1 MMRCISV
8 SFIPQEI
15 YPVKTYV
22 SEQLHKVIETL
33 KQQQF
38 LPEELSPQFTV
49 ERTRDKSH
57 GDLATNLALTLA
69 KPARSNPRQIA
80 EKIVALLPGES
91 AIKRVEIAGPGFI
104 NFFLDESWLAQQVK
118 NALAD
123 PRMGVVRIQ
132 QPQTVVIDYSSPNLA
147 KEMHVGHLRSTIIGD
162 ATARTLEFLGHRVIR
177 QNHVGDWGTQ
187 FGMLLALME
196 ERRQQGREIS
206 MELADLESFYRE
218 AKQRFDASPEFA
230 VRARQLVVALQSGD
244 ETCLALWREF
254 LAVSLSHCQKLYDRL
269 GVSLGPDAVCGESA
283 YNDDLP
289 RVISDLDKAGLL
301 TEDQGARCVFLE
313 EFKGQDGTPLP
324 MIVQKK
330 DGGYLY
336 ATTDLAA
343 LRYRQNQLKAE
354 RILYFVDVR
363 QSLHFQQLFAV
374 ARKAGFL
381 AADTQTEHMGFGTV
395 MGDDGKPFKT
405 RTGGVAKLAELIDEA
420 ETRARALVAG
430 KNPQM
435 DTAELDEIGRVVG
448 IASIK
453 YADLSKNRSSDYL
466 FSFDHMISF
475 EGDTGPY
482 MLYAYTRVASIFR
495 KAGLDEKSITGEILL
510 NEEIERELASSLI
523 RFSEIL
529 TRVAERGTPHLLCGY
544 LYELAAS
551 FSSFYKNCPV
561 LGAESEPL
569 RNSRL
574 QLCQLTARIL
584 RQGLS
589 LLGIGTLERM

>member
-1 MMRCISV
+1 M
-8 SFIPQEI
+8 
-15 YPVKTYV
+15 KTYV
-22 SEQLHKVIETL
+22 SEQLQQIIEVL
-33 KQQQF
+33 QQQQF
-38 LPEELSPQFTV
+38 LPADLTPRFTV

-57 GDLATNLALTLA
+57 GDFATNLALTLA
-69 KPARSNPRQIA
+69 KPAGTNPRQVA
-80 EKIVALLPGES
+80 EKIVALLPDKG
-91 AIKRVEIAGPGFI
+91 AIKKVEIAGPGFI
-104 NFFLDESWLAQQVK
+104 NFFLDETWLARQVK
-118 NALAD
+118 NALD
-123 PRMGVVRIQ
+123 DSRLGVAQVER
-132 QPQTVVIDYSSPNLA
+132 PQNIVIDYSSPNLA

-162 ATARTLEFLGHRVIR
+162 AVARTLEFLGHKVIR

-206 MELADLESFYRE
+206 MELSDLESFYRE
-218 AKQRFDASPEFA
+218 AKQQFDASPDFA
-230 VRARQLVVALQSGD
+230 TRARQLVVDLQSGD
-244 ETCLALWREF
+244 ATCLNLWREF
-254 LAVSLSHCQKLYDRL
+254 LDISLSHCQKLYDRL
-269 GVSLGPDAVCGESA
+269 GVSLGPDAVHGESA

-289 RVISDLDKAGLL
+289 QVIADLDKAGLL
-301 TEDQGARCVFLE
+301 TEDQGAKCVFLD
-313 EFKGQDGTPLP
+313 EFKGQDGNPLP

-343 LRYRQNQLKAE
+343 LRYRQKQLSAE

-381 AADTQTEHMGFGTV
+381 DPATRTEHMGFGTV
-395 MGDDGKPFKT
+395 MGEDGKPFKT
-405 RTGGVAKLAELIDEA
+405 RSGKVAKLADLIDEA
-420 ETRARALVAG
+420 ESRARALVAE

-435 DTAELDEIGRVVG
+435 DASELDDIGRVVG

-453 YADLSKNRSSDYL
+453 YADLAKNRSSDYL
-466 FSFDHMISF
+466 FSFDNMISF

-495 KAGLDEKSITGEILL
+495 KAEVDENSLSGEIVLT
-510 NEEIERELASSLI
+510 EEIERELANRLI
-523 RFSEIL
+523 QFSEIL

-544 LYELAAS
+544 LYDLASS

-561 LGAESEPL
+561 LGADTETE

-574 QLCQLTARIL
+574 QLCLLTARIL
-584 RQGLS
+584 KQGLS